1 MKMSPRKM
9 SLIVNNRWLT
19 DESLSFQIGLDTC
32 QRPHEVFETVFLNLS
47 AEIGKDWKYI
57 YNANQRS
64 EQNFIQLCVA
74 AILIDKWLMRL
85 FNFNEIDR
93 VRLLGNR
100 LADIVYKYKNSFG
113 END

>member
-1 MKMSPRKM
+1 MKISQRKM

-19 DESLSFQIGLDTC
+19 DESLSFQIGLDC
-32 QRPHEVFETVFLNLS
+32 CKRPHEVFETVFLNLG
-47 AEIGKDWKYI
+47 AEVGKDWKYI
-57 YNANQRS
+57 YNANPRNQ
-64 EQNFIQLCVA
+64 QNFIQLCVA

-85 FNFNEIDR
+85 FNFTEIDR